1 MMLMK
6 LMICAHLFAP
16 TSPPSH
22 PPPTKKKKKKKKK
35 IANFRVALIM
45 RTN

>member
-16 TSPPSH
+16 TSPPSP
-22 PPPTKKKKKKKKK
+22 PPPTKKKKKKKK